1 MNEEKSN
8 MMKELWK
15 DPEFRRKVTESRR
28 AKKAKRE
35 AEVAKE
41 PAQAAKTAQ
50 AVHAAKPESVA
61 AEPVPNP
68 LEEENTKLKQEL
80 QQALGILER
89 LEAQMTAQA
98 EEAQKGLLDDEPE
111 DVEVFDE
118 EENLKFDE
126 PLSRANETRESEV
139 RGNQT
144 RGAELRYTPPELL
157 SVPDAPPGLS
167 YRWVSEY
174 VRGEY
179 QDGTMSMRY
188 REGWRPV
195 KKEEL
200 PNGFHVRSSE
210 DGNVRYGGLMLMKN
224 SERLVRQRAEYYLNR
239 SRDAIKGANELQG
252 IRGTGGQGLP
262 VFEEDRSRTL
272 EGREAMQFLTE
283 ASAES

>member
-1 MNEEKSN
+1 MSEVKSN
-8 MMKELWK
+8 KMKELWK
-15 DPEFRRKVTESRR
+15 DPEFRKKMSESRR
-28 AKKAKRE
+28 AKKAEKKVAAAE
-35 AEVAKE
+35 AEEVTSQANHSDDE
-41 PAQAAKTAQ
+41 P
-50 AVHAAKPESVA
+50 VA
-61 AEPVPNP
+61 AAPNP
-68 LEEENTKLKQEL
+68 LEEENAKLKQEL

-89 LEAQMTAQA
+89 LEAQMTSQA
-98 EEAQKGLLDDEPE
+98 EEAQKGLLDDDSEE
-111 DVEVFDE
+111 VEVFDE
-118 EENLKFDE
+118 EDLKFDE

-195 KKEEL
+195 RKEEL

-224 SERLVRQRAEYYLNR
+224 SASLVRQRAEYYLNR

-262 VFEEDRSRTL
+262 IFEEDRSRTL